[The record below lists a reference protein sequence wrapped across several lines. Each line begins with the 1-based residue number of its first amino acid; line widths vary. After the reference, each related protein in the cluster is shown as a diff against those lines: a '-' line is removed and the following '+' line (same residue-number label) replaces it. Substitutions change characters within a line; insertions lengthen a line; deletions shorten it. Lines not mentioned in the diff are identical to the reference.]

1 MLNPTERW
9 AAFEA
14 DDERNAYREL
24 SFREALSIFEAL
36 WAEAEALDPRFT
48 EPWLADF
55 EADFRVARALN
66 GLPPAT

>member
-1 MLNPTERW
+1 MLNPTKRW
-9 AAFEA
+9 AAFKA
-14 DDERNAYREL
+14 VDERACGEL

>member
-9 AAFEA
+9 AAFKA
-14 DDERNAYREL
+14 GDERSDREL
-24 SFREALSIFEAL
+24 SFRDALSIFEAL
-36 WAEAEALDPRFT
+36 WAEAEALDADFT

-55 EADFRVARALN
+55 EADFRIARALN

>member
-1 MLNPTERW
+1 MLNPTRRW

-14 DDERNAYREL
+14 ADQHAACREL

-36 WAEAEALDPRFT
+36 WAEAQALDPNFT

-66 GLPPAT
+66 GLPPPA

>member
-9 AAFEA
+9 AAFKA
-14 DDERNAYREL
+14 ADERTRREL

-36 WAEAEALDPRFT
+36 WAEAEALDPRFA